1 MNIHQQFR
9 ITVYKIA
16 SVHKKMENYQLS
28 PKNWSQE
35 TYIKAFNKA
44 AHAHQGQ
51 KIPGSEI
58 PYIVHLNFVSMEV
71 IAALSVETEHDGNLA
86 IQCAILHDT
95 IEDTDTTFKEIKTE
109 FGESVANG
117 VLALTK
123 DESLAK
129 HLQMAD
135 SLQRI
140 KKQPQEIW
148 MVKLADR
155 ISNLQAP
162 PHYWTQD
169 KIIRYREEGIQI
181 YEALQDASPFLAS
194 RLAKLIED
202 YKVFIK

>member
-1 MNIHQQFR
+1 M
-9 ITVYKIA
+9 
-16 SVHKKMENYQLS
+16 KKNQLS

-35 TYIKAFNKA
+35 TYIKALNKA
-44 AHAHQGQ
+44 AHAHQDQ
-51 KIPGSEI
+51 KMPGSER
-58 PYIVHLNFVSMEV
+58 PYIIHLGFVSMEV
-71 IAALSVETEHDGNLA
+71 IAALSVETEHEGNLA

-95 IEDTDTTFKEIKTE
+95 IEDTDTTFEEIKTE

-123 DESLAK
+123 DKSLAK

-140 KKQPQEIW
+140 KTQPQEIW

-169 KIIRYREEGIQI
+169 KIVRYREEGIQI
-181 YEALQDASPFLAS
+181 YEALKDASPFLAS

-202 YKVFIK
+202 YKAFIN

>member
-1 MNIHQQFR
+1 
-9 ITVYKIA
+9 
-16 SVHKKMENYQLS
+16 MEKYQLS
-28 PKNWSQE
+28 AKNWSQE
-35 TYIKAFNKA
+35 IYIKALKKA

-51 KIPGSEI
+51 KMAGSEI
-58 PYIVHLNFVSMEV
+58 PYLMHLNLVSMEV

-95 IEDTDTTFKEIKTE
+95 IEDTNTTFEEIRIE

-123 DESLAK
+123 DENLAK
-129 HLQMAD
+129 NLQMAD

-140 KKQPQEIW
+140 KKQPKEIW

-155 ISNLQAP
+155 ITNLQAP
-162 PHYWTQD
+162 PHYWTKD

-202 YKVFIK
+202 YKAFIN

>member
-1 MNIHQQFR
+1 
-9 ITVYKIA
+9 
-16 SVHKKMENYQLS
+16 MEKYQLS
-28 PKNWSQE
+28 LQNWSPE
-35 TYIKAFNKA
+35 NYIKAFKFA

-58 PYIVHLNFVSMEV
+58 PYIMHLSFVSMEV
-71 IAALSVETEHDGNLA
+71 IAALNVEKENNGNLA

-95 IEDTDTTFKEIKTE
+95 IEDTNITLEEIKAE
-109 FGESVANG
+109 FSEVVADG

-123 DESLAK
+123 NENLAK

-135 SLQRI
+135 SLRRI
-140 KKQPQEIW
+140 KEQPQEIW

-162 PHYWTQD
+162 PHYWTID

-181 YEALQDASPFLAS
+181 HEDLKDASPFLAS
-194 RLAKLIED
+194 RLANKIAD
-202 YKVFIK
+202 YKAFIKSNEV

>member
-1 MNIHQQFR
+1 
-9 ITVYKIA
+9 
-16 SVHKKMENYQLS
+16 MEQYQLS
-28 PKNWSQE
+28 QKIWSQE
-35 TYIKAFNKA
+35 TYIKALKKA
-44 AHAHQGQ
+44 AYAHLGQ

-58 PYIVHLNFVSMEV
+58 PYIMHLNLVSIEV

-95 IEDTDTTFKEIKTE
+95 IEDTNTTFEDIKNE

-135 SLQRI
+135 SLERI
-140 KKQPQEIW
+140 KEQPQEIW

-155 ISNLQAP
+155 ITNLQAP

-181 YEALQDASPFLAS
+181 YEVLQDASPFLAS

-202 YKVFIK
+202 YKAFIN

>member
-1 MNIHQQFR
+1 MERHQ
-9 ITVYKIA
+9 I
-16 SVHKKMENYQLS
+16 S
-28 PKNWSQE
+28 PINWSQE
-35 TYIKAFNKA
+35 IYIKALKKA
-44 AHAHQGQ
+44 ARAHQGQ
-51 KIPGSEI
+51 KMAGSEI
-58 PYIVHLNFVSMEV
+58 PYLMHLNLVSMEV
-71 IAALSVETEHDGNLA
+71 IAALSVETKNDGNLA

-95 IEDTDTTFKEIKTE
+95 IEDTNTTFEEIKTE

-140 KKQPQEIW
+140 KKQPREIW

-155 ISNLQAP
+155 ITNLQAP

-181 YEALQDASPFLAS
+181 YEALQDASLFLAS

-202 YKVFIK
+202 YKAFIK